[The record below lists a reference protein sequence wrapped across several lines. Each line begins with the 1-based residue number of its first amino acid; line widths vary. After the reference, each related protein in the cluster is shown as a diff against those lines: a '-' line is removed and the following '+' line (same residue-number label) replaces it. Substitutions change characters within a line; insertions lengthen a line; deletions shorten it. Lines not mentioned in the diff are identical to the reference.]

1 MSILSEAIQKPQ
13 QLALRKMLFQV
24 HLWTGIGVGLYI
36 LLISVTGAAIV
47 FQEEME
53 HAIYSELT
61 HASNVAGPQAAIGTV
76 IENARSAYR
85 GYHVESVFLP
95 TEDVQTFGIEMRT
108 DDLRVVAYAHPVT
121 AKILGH
127 RERDRPFLEILNDL
141 HHNLLAGKTG
151 RLVNGFGGLFLG
163 ILCITGAIIWWPGI
177 KNWKRSLKVDLGK
190 KWKRVNW
197 DLHSASGFWTLALIA
212 LWAVTGAY
220 FTWDDEIKE
229 AINYVSPLSQPK
241 QPKSD
246 VAMKGRNPYPAI
258 DSLVGI
264 ARNEFPDTRLSRI
277 SLPKNDEETIRIMM
291 ARGELRDRRAT
302 DNLYFDQ
309 FTGKLLGKWQ
319 RGIHRS
325 AGDVIVYWIS
335 PLHYGDFGGVWVKAL
350 WVALGL
356 APALLFVTGSLMW
369 WNRVLSK
376 KWAKF
381 KYAADRPEARV
392 GASGDTTF
400 PRRGSTT

>member
-356 APALLFVTGSLMW
+356 APALLL
-369 WNRVLSK
+369 
-376 KWAKF
+376 
-381 KYAADRPEARV
+381 
-392 GASGDTTF
+392 
-400 PRRGSTT
+400 